1 MKKEYGIHGWLPGE
15 SIPELISGIYQPVGI
30 EIGTHLGHTTE
41 YLLDVNPML
50 ILHGV
55 EPYSAYTDW
64 NNVRYSEEVKEKEY
78 QDLLKLI
85 DHNAAR
91 YTHHRKTSD
100 DAVSDFEDDSFD
112 FIFIDGIHTYEQVI
126 KDCHNYYPKLREG
139 GLFCGHD
146 MTAIAGVGKAV
157 REFTASIGKQ
167 ISLAKQ
173 DVWYFY
179 K

>member
-1 MKKEYGIHGWLPGE
+1 MGKTYGVNGWLPGE
-15 SIPELISGIYQPVGI
+15 SIPELLSGVHRPVGI

-41 YLLDVNPML
+41 YLLDTNPML

-55 EPYSAYTDW
+55 DPYSAYTDW
-64 NNVRYSEEVKEKEY
+64 NNISYNEKVKEDEY
-78 QDLLKLI
+78 QNFLAKISEHKD
-85 DHNAAR
+85 R

-100 DAVSDFEDDSFD
+100 DAVADFENEGFD
-112 FIFIDGIHTYEQVI
+112 FIFIDGIHTYDQVL
-126 KDCHNYYPKLREG
+126 KDCRNYYPKLREG

-146 MTAIAGVGKAV
+146 LTTIAGVGKAV
-157 REFTASIGKQ
+157 MEFTNSIGKPV
-167 ISLAKQ
+167 SRAKQ